1 MAPGC
6 LLKPHTQGQTPPQRV
21 TAAFS
26 AGGRH
31 DATKTSF
38 HKGREMTR
46 DPDTKLTR
54 KPPLGPSPAGLGLQ
68 VSVSP
73 SCLET
78 KDRILQRMWDGKTQE
93 NLTQA
98 LHKVVHFYRIK
109 EKPKAD
115 SDPGL
120 GSQCQE
126 TLASPW
132 GSCTMSSHQ
141 AIGGGGGVGG
151 CLPNLDGCL
160 PQLPILSRS
169 QENKGFPLF
178 HLEKRGLSHPPGPWG
193 RWVTGQGPQG
203 DSAY

>member
-1 MAPGC
+1 
-6 LLKPHTQGQTPPQRV
+6 
-21 TAAFS
+21 
-26 AGGRH
+26 
-31 DATKTSF
+31 
-38 HKGREMTR
+38 MTR

-141 AIGGGGGVGG
+141 AIGVGVGWEG
-151 CLPNLDGCL
+151 ASPTLMGVCLSSPFCL
-160 PQLPILSRS
+160 EAKRTKVSPSSTWRKGACPILQGHGEDGSPARVP
-169 QENKGFPLF
+169 KGTV
-178 HLEKRGLSHPPGPWG
+178 HIKWGQQKRMLKLCSGYLSPTSPHHHPDPRGQLGGLAQSSH
-193 RWVTGQGPQG
+193 
-203 DSAY
+203 

>member
-1 MAPGC
+1 
-6 LLKPHTQGQTPPQRV
+6 
-21 TAAFS
+21 
-26 AGGRH
+26 
-31 DATKTSF
+31 
-38 HKGREMTR
+38 MTR
-46 DPDTKLTR
+46 DPDTKLIR
-54 KPPLGPSPAGLGLQ
+54 KFPLGPSPAGLGLQ

-78 KDRILQRMWDGKTQE
+78 KGRILQRMWDGKAQE
-93 NLTQA
+93 NLTRA

-132 GSCTMSSHQ
+132 GRCTISSHQ

-151 CLPNLDGCL
+151 CLPNLDPGGGNLESPKKEPVHFPSQCR
-160 PQLPILSRS
+160 PISLASKLSFHIRI
-169 QENKGFPLF
+169 KGWPNHGTQPFPSF
-178 HLEKRGLSHPPGPWG
+178 FSPVKVKDG
-193 RWVTGQGPQG
+193 WVL
-203 DSAY
+203 